1 MRHCFTLILS
11 GYTPCVCVTL
21 CVCVCLLWLYPAVF
35 NEGGS
40 SCSVVQWAVFTVSV
54 FPFPPLVLLFLPFPL
69 YSWLF
74 LSICLYHSVRL
85 RQYFIKT
92 AQNHTFKEMSR
103 ADYSILHFFKTIWFW
118 YSEKKPSKNCLVIKT
133 NWSQWLDWLIHPLE
147 VLIHWSVSMWFLL
160 FNSCWF
166 PVWLSSQPW
175 IVLFAMLQKR
185 FQDLCCY
192 LF

>member
-1 MRHCFTLILS
+1 MSCF
-11 GYTPCVCVTL
+11 YCL
-21 CVCVCLLWLYPAVF
+21 CVSI
-35 NEGGS
+35 S
-40 SCSVVQWAVFTVSV
+40 SPCAALPSFS
-54 FPFPPLVLLFLPFPL
+54 PLFLA
-69 YSWLF
+69 
-74 LSICLYHSVRL
+74 LSVHLSVSFCLSEAIFY
-85 RQYFIKT
+85 
-92 AQNHTFKEMSR
+92 QNSTKSYIQGNVTC
-103 ADYSILHFFKTIWFW
+103 ADYSILHFFFKTIWFW
-118 YSEKKPSKNCLVIKT
+118 YSEKKTSKNCLVIKT